1 VSAQSVEQALFE
13 NTNSR
18 ASAFLRVATIIA
30 VAALLGLAVVIAF
43 QFYNAGQLAPRYWEF
58 FGWATTWRFLL
69 SGLVGTMASAAMAAV
84 IALTVGLVFL
94 GGRLSRLW
102 PIRWISVA
110 VIEFLRGVPSLLLIY
125 FCFLILP
132 PLGFKMNAYWM
143 VTLPIG
149 LNTAAVVAEVYRAGV
164 LAVPRGQSEAA
175 ASLAL
180 GGWQVFFDVVFP
192 QALRYVVPSLMAQL
206 VIVVKD
212 TTFGYVVTYGELM
225 QNAKV
230 LIANYNSLV
239 PVYLI
244 VAAIYCL
251 INYSLS
257 KASRALAK
265 RMQAQERRKRTPRR
279 PASTS
284 AGWRNL
290 ST

>member
-1 VSAQSVEQALFE
+1 MSARSVEEALFE
-13 NTNSR
+13 NTDPR
-18 ASAFLRVATIIA
+18 AGALRRVATIVA
-30 VAALLGLAVVIAF
+30 LAALLGLALVIVH
-43 QFYNAGQLAPRYWEF
+43 QFYKAGQLDARYWRF

-69 SGLVGTMASAAMAAV
+69 SGLVGTIASAAMAAV
-84 IALTVGLVFL
+84 IALAVGLVFL
-94 GGRLSRLW
+94 VGRLSKIA
-102 PIRWISVA
+102 PIRWIAVA
-110 VIEFLRGVPSLLLIY
+110 AIEFLRGVPSLLLIY

-132 PLGFKMNAYWM
+132 PLGFKMTAYWM
-143 VTLPIG
+143 VTLPVG

-175 ASLAL
+175 ASLGL
-180 GGWQVFFDVVFP
+180 RGSQVFSTVVFP

-257 KASRALAK
+257 RASQALAR
-265 RMQAQERRKRTPRR
+265 RMQAPAGRKSKP
-279 PASTS
+279 
-284 AGWRNL
+284 
-290 ST
+290 